1 MTEIRLIET
10 QDGSHSLYNPDL
22 NETYHS
28 FHGAIQESQHVFI
41 RMGLHY
47 YLDLHQ
53 SNKVKILEIG
63 FGTGLNAILTYK
75 DLTKK
80 KIKTWYDTL
89 EPFPIEE
96 NIWSKLNYIEKLGFN
111 DIEDVYKNMHT
122 CRVDTI
128 TELSEGFLFTKY
140 KSKLEEI
147 TLHANH
153 YDVVLFDA
161 FAPNKQPDLWKLEQL
176 QKVVASMKVGA
187 VLVTYCAQGQFKR
200 DIKEAGLE
208 IETLSGPPGKKEMVR
223 GIKQGL

>member
-96 NIWSKLNYIEKLGFN
+96 SIWSKLNYIEKLGFN

-122 CRVDTI
+122 CETDTI
-128 TELSEGFLFTKY
+128 TALSEGFLFTKY
-140 KSKLEEI
+140 KSKLEDI

-161 FAPNKQPDLWKLEQL
+161 FAPSKQPDLWKLEQL
-176 QKVVASMKVGA
+176 QKVVASMKEGA

-208 IETLSGPPGKKEMVR
+208 IETLPGPPGKKEMVR